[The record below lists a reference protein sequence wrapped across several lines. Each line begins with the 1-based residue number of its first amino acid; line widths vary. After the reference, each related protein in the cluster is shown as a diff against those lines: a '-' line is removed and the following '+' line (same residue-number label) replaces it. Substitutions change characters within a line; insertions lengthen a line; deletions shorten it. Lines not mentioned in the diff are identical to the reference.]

1 MSIPVWQGEVELA
14 VPGSGRSRSVPSRIT
29 ESELV
34 AAFSDEGC
42 HWEVIEYERLADQR
56 TLQTS
61 PTEEVRVSF
70 TFIDRESYDAPPGDD
85 WILSNVNVWG
95 LSHRECPEQDRN
107 LPDDGYGV

>member
-1 MSIPVWQGEVELA
+1 MSIPVWQREVELA
-14 VPGSGRSRSVPSRIT
+14 VPGSGGSPSVPSRIT

-42 HWEVIEYERLADQR
+42 HWEVIEYGRLADQR

-95 LSHRECPEQDRN
+95 LAHRECPEQDRN